1 MVLANSQNGVIA
13 DPQMLSHS
21 LYRKKIPPLAE
32 LFIHSNYG
40 LDIKEVGYDVLG
52 NISF

>member
-1 MVLANSQNGVIA
+1 MVLANSQNSVIA

-21 LYRKKIPPLAE
+21 LYAEKVPPLAE
-32 LFIHSNYG
+32 LFIHSNDG
-40 LDIKEVGYDVLG
+40 LYIKEVGYDFLG